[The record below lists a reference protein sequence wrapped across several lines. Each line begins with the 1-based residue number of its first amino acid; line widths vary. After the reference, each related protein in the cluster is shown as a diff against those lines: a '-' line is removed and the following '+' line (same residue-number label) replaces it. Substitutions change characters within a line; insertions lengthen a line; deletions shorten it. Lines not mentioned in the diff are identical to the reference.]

1 MHFTRDKTR
10 EKTEREKRERE
21 NPEREP
27 RERGILRKIV
37 VQERGAKK
45 EESTALDIGDWGHW
59 PTSKSSNTNHTI
71 KNRFRYNRGRS
82 CLVLT

>member
-45 EESTALDIGDWGHW
+45 RRKHCFGHW
-59 PTSKSSNTNHTI
+59 GLGALANIKIQQYKSHN
-71 KNRFRYNRGRS
+71 
-82 CLVLT
+82 